1 MIRFLA
7 LFFVIGS
14 GVHLIRERINPV
26 QPIMLNGESEE
37 AEVFK
42 AKADKVESLYILN
55 QRRGRSE
62 GQSINPGETRPV
74 KIDLNS
80 ATLDELMALPKI
92 GQVTAQRI
100 IDYRAKHGGFKTV
113 DELINVKGIGEKTIE
128 RLKNEVS
135 IEHGN

>member
-1 MIRFLA
+1 
-7 LFFVIGS
+7 
-14 GVHLIRERINPV
+14 
-26 QPIMLNGESEE
+26 
-37 AEVFK
+37 
-42 AKADKVESLYILN
+42 
-55 QRRGRSE
+55 
-62 GQSINPGETRPV
+62 QSINPGETRPV

-100 IDYRAKHGGFKTV
+100 IDYRVKHGGFKTV